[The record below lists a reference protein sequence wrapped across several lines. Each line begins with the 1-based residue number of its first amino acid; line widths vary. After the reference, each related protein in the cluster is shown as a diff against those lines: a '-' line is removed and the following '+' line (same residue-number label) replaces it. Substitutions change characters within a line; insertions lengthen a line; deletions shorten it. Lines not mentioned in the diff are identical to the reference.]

1 MASAFEKQKESE
13 SKEEYFSQVYND
25 SSPLDRVLE
34 FLIFKREAEKLLPE
48 LRDELVKI
56 VRHHFRVDEA
66 LANLKLEKRLENEET
81 PLLDALGAK
90 LGMSFTYILAP
101 PVHQCLLCSKPLKK
115 QHKVFVQIEEQEV
128 ELLFRSKNIYDFLQT
143 YK

>member
-1 MASAFEKQKESE
+1 MII
-13 SKEEYFSQVYND
+13 D
-25 SSPLDRVLE
+25 
-34 FLIFKREAEKLLPE
+34 
-48 LRDELVKI
+48 
-56 VRHHFRVDEA
+56 HFRVDEA

-115 QHKVFVQIEEQEV
+115 QQDHFFISQ
-128 ELLFRSKNIYDFLQT
+128 FFSKNLGKKFFF
-143 YK
+143 

>member
-13 SKEEYFSQVYND
+13 SKEEYFSRVYND

-66 LANLKLEKRLENEET
+66 LANLKLEKKIGERRNST
-81 PLLDALGAK
+81 
-90 LGMSFTYILAP
+90 S
-101 PVHQCLLCSKPLKK
+101 
-115 QHKVFVQIEEQEV
+115 
-128 ELLFRSKNIYDFLQT
+128 
-143 YK
+143 